1 MLYTDEQI
9 RRANERSISEYFQQE
24 GYSCKKI
31 RSETHIAGFGGFYV
45 KDSTIP
51 NQFYIHSQQIGGAG
65 LVSCLMKVMDMP
77 FKEAV
82 CTALN
87 GELGQADRINGS
99 TKTQG
104 SYTPQYRTA
113 VPSAPEPKPEFIMPE
128 KGADNRRVFSYLT
141 KTRCIDASVVNDFIR
156 AGVLFQDNKGNA
168 VYLHKEDGKPCGAE
182 IHGTSGKS
190 YTVGNA
196 RYSDFSADKKVIPT
210 EPHIA
215 ELIGR
220 EMNDSGVRFAGYV
233 YENNANIVTDSTG
246 YSAIMGKIAEI
257 QSRSI
262 DREAIDSEVNGKLK
276 NYKGVAPGT
285 SESFFQYDKGKP
297 QKAFVFESSID
308 LMSFICLHPD
318 CTDCKFVAMAGLKP
332 NVVEKLLAGGLP
344 VTLCVDNDTAGQ
356 SFINQFGSRCRYF
369 TECRMNNV
377 KDFNELLKM
386 KKNVPFSERVGAV
399 KSWAD
404 KAIQKISDE
413 QSRKVAFAR

>member
-1 MLYTDEQI
+1 MLYTEEQI
-9 RRANERSISEYFQQE
+9 RRANERSISDYFRQE

-45 KDSTIP
+45 KDTAVP
-51 NQFYIHSQQIGGAG
+51 NQFYIHSRQTGGTG
-65 LVSCLMKVMDMP
+65 LVSCLMKVLDMP
-77 FKEAV
+77 FREAV
-82 CTALN
+82 RTALD
-87 GELGQADRINGS
+87 GEEAKGDRNDKVYIPKSNEH
-99 TKTQG
+99 
-104 SYTPQYRTA
+104 P
-113 VPSAPEPKPEFIMPE
+113 VPEPKPEFIMPE
-128 KGADNRRVFSYLT
+128 KGADSRRVFSYLT
-141 KTRCIDASVVNDFIR
+141 KTRYIDPSIVNEFIR
-156 AGVLFQDNKGNA
+156 AGVLYQDTKGNA
-168 VYLHKEDGKPCGAE
+168 VFLHKNNGKPCGAE

-196 RYSDFSADKKVIPT
+196 RYTDFAEDKKVIPT
-210 EPHIA
+210 EPYIA
-215 ELIGR
+215 ELLDR
-220 EMNDSGVRFAGYV
+220 ELKNESVRFAGYV
-233 YENNANIVTDSTG
+233 HENNANIVTDNAG
-246 YSAIMGKIAEI
+246 YNLITQKIAEI
-257 QSRSI
+257 QSRNI
-262 DREAIDSEVNGKLK
+262 DRNAVNAEVSEKLK

-285 SESFFQYDKGKP
+285 SESFFQYDKGNP